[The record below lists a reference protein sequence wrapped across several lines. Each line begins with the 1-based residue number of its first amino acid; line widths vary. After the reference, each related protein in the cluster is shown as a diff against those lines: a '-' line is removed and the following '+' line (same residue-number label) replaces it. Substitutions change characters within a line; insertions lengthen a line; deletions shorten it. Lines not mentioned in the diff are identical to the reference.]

1 MKSLGVLHPF
11 FKEPY
16 MSNATLYAKTTLLCF
31 ALLALLSG
39 CVKDYDVLTPPPDS
53 EKVKIVIK
61 VPVELEPK
69 TLLAKYESARC
80 RMFVDFPGV
89 GTVPFPG
96 SNYQNS
102 KFTRRGE
109 TDLYEAEV
117 FVDGGGE
124 CEWQLDSIEFGVV
137 YRVPNRFAKKVTA
150 YFGGTVLVK
159 FDGQHAPF
167 NTVDQFIERP
177 DLKIVKDYYP
187 WVREAYELGYYDK
200 SVNLAKEYE
209 SYRTYR
215 ARDAR
220 NIYYEPVLHSDLVVT
235 STSPKKRVA
244 DEIVTT
250 TFRYPDGTEESNR
263 ELEPDFKKMQEIRLK
278 TEAK

>member
-1 MKSLGVLHPF
+1 MNDAMPSARTK
-11 FKEPY
+11 
-16 MSNATLYAKTTLLCF
+16 LLCF
-31 ALLALLSG
+31 ALLALISG

-61 VPVELEPK
+61 VPAELEPK
-69 TLLAKYESARC
+69 TLRAKYESARC
-80 RMFVDFPGV
+80 RMFIDFPGV
-89 GTVPFPG
+89 GRVPFPG
-96 SNYQNS
+96 SNFQNL

-109 TDLYEAEV
+109 TEFYQAEV

-124 CEWQLDSIEFGVV
+124 CEWQLDNVEFGVA
-137 YRVPNRFAKKVTA
+137 YRIPNRFANKVTA
-150 YFGGTVLVK
+150 YFAGTVIVM
-159 FDGQHAPF
+159 FDGEHAPF
-167 NTVDQFIERP
+167 NTVDQFVEGP

-209 SYRTYR
+209 SYRAYR

-220 NIYYEPVLHSDLVVT
+220 NIYFEPVLHSDLVVT

-250 TFRYPDGTEESNR
+250 TFRYPDGTEESNTG
-263 ELEPDFKKMQEIRLK
+263 LEPDYEKMQKIRLK

>member
-1 MKSLGVLHPF
+1 MKPLTMPHSP
-11 FKEPY
+11 KEPY
-16 MSNATLYAKTTLLCF
+16 MKHAMLFAKPAILSF

-39 CVKDYDVLTPPPDS
+39 CVKDYKVLTPPPDS

-61 VPVELEPK
+61 VPAELEPK
-69 TLLAKYESARC
+69 ALLAKYESDRC

-96 SNYQNS
+96 SNFQNS

-124 CEWQLDSIEFGVV
+124 CEWQLDSIEIGVV
-137 YRVPNRFAKKVTA
+137 YRIPNRFAKKVTA
-150 YFGGTVLVK
+150 YYGGTVVVK
-159 FDGQHAPF
+159 FDGEQAPF
-167 NTVDQFIERP
+167 NTVDQFVEGP

-187 WVREAYELGYYDK
+187 WVREAYELSYYDK
-200 SVNLAKEYE
+200 SVNLAREYE
-209 SYRTYR
+209 SCRTYR

-220 NIYYEPVLHSDLVVT
+220 KIYYEPVLHSDLVVT

-263 ELEPDFKKMQEIRLK
+263 ELEPNFKKMQEIRLK

>member
-1 MKSLGVLHPF
+1 MN
-11 FKEPY
+11 
-16 MSNATLYAKTTLLCF
+16 NAMPSARTKLLSF

-61 VPVELEPK
+61 VPAELEPK

-80 RMFVDFPGV
+80 RMFIDFPGV
-89 GTVPFPG
+89 GSVPFPG
-96 SNYQNS
+96 SNFQNP

-137 YRVPNRFAKKVTA
+137 YRIPNRFAKKVTA
-150 YFGGTVLVK
+150 YFGGTVIVK

-167 NTVDQFIERP
+167 NTVDRFIEGP
-177 DLKIVKDYYP
+177 DLTIVKDYYP

-200 SVNLAKEYE
+200 SVNLAREYE

-220 NIYYEPVLHSDLVVT
+220 NIYFEPVLHSDLVVT
-235 STSPKKRVA
+235 STSPKKRFA

-263 ELEPDFKKMQEIRLK
+263 ELEPDFEKMQKIRLK
-278 TEAK
+278 TEGK

>member
-1 MKSLGVLHPF
+1 MNNSMPF
-11 FKEPY
+11 ARTKF
-16 MSNATLYAKTTLLCF
+16 LCF

-39 CVKDYDVLTPPPDS
+39 CVKDYKVLTPPPDS

-61 VPVELEPK
+61 VPAELEPK
-69 TLLAKYESARC
+69 TLRAKYESTRC
-80 RMFVDFPGV
+80 RMVVDLP
-89 GTVPFPG
+89 TVSRMQFPG
-96 SNYQNS
+96 SNFKNS

-109 TDLYEAEV
+109 TDFYEAEV

-124 CEWQLDSIEFGVV
+124 CEWQLDNLEFGVV
-137 YRVPNRFAKKVTA
+137 YRIPNRFAKEVTA
-150 YFGGTVLVK
+150 YFGGTVVVK

-167 NTVDQFIERP
+167 NTVDQFIEGP
-177 DLKIVKDYYP
+177 DLTIVKNYYP

-200 SVNLAKEYE
+200 TVNLAKEYE

-215 ARDAR
+215 ARNAR
-220 NIYYEPVLHSDLVVT
+220 NIYFEPVLHSDLVVT
-235 STSPKKRVA
+235 STSPKKRSV

-250 TFRYPDGTEESNR
+250 TFRYPDGTEESNS
-263 ELEPDFKKMQEIRLK
+263 ELEPDFKKMQKIRLK

>member
-1 MKSLGVLHPF
+1 MKPLTMPHSP
-11 FKEPY
+11 KESY
-16 MSNATLYAKTTLLCF
+16 MKHAMLFAKPAILSF

-53 EKVKIVIK
+53 EKVRIVIK
-61 VPVELEPK
+61 VPAELEPK

-137 YRVPNRFAKKVTA
+137 YRIPNRFAKKVTA
-150 YFGGTVLVK
+150 YYGGAVLVK
-159 FDGQHAPF
+159 FDGQHAAF
-167 NTVDQFIERP
+167 NTVDQFIEGP

>member
-1 MKSLGVLHPF
+1 MKPLTMPHSP
-11 FKEPY
+11 KETY
-16 MSNATLYAKTTLLCF
+16 MKHAMLFAKPAILSF

-39 CVKDYDVLTPPPDS
+39 CVKDYKVLTPPPDS

-61 VPVELEPK
+61 VPAELEPK

-80 RMFVDFPGV
+80 RMFIDFPGV

-96 SNYQNS
+96 SNFQNP

-137 YRVPNRFAKKVTA
+137 YRIPNRFAKKVTA
-150 YFGGTVLVK
+150 YYGGAVLVK
-159 FDGQHAPF
+159 FDGQHAAF
-167 NTVDQFIERP
+167 NTVDQFIEGP

-215 ARDAR
+215 APDAR
-220 NIYYEPVLHSDLVVT
+220 NIYFEPVLHSDLVVT
-235 STSPKKRVA
+235 STSPKKRFA

>member
-1 MKSLGVLHPF
+1 
-11 FKEPY
+11 

-61 VPVELEPK
+61 VPAELEPK
-69 TLLAKYESARC
+69 PLLAKYESARC

-96 SNYQNS
+96 SNFQNS

-137 YRVPNRFAKKVTA
+137 YRTPNRFAKKVTA
-150 YFGGTVLVK
+150 YYGGTVIVK
-159 FDGQHAPF
+159 FDGERAAF
-167 NTVDQFIERP
+167 NTVDQFIEGP

-200 SVNLAKEYE
+200 SVNLAKEHE

-220 NIYYEPVLHSDLVVT
+220 NIYFEPALHSDLVVT
-235 STSPKKRVA
+235 STSPKKRFA

-263 ELEPDFKKMQEIRLK
+263 ELEPDFKKMQKIRLK
-278 TEAK
+278 PEAK

>member
-1 MKSLGVLHPF
+1 MKPLTMPHSP
-11 FKEPY
+11 KESY
-16 MSNATLYAKTTLLCF
+16 MKHAMLFAKPSILSF

-39 CVKDYDVLTPPPDS
+39 CVKDYKVLTPPPDS

-61 VPVELEPK
+61 VPAELEPK
-69 TLLAKYESARC
+69 TLRAKYMSARC
-80 RMFVDFPGV
+80 KIFIDFPGV
-89 GTVPFPG
+89 GRVPFPG
-96 SNYQNS
+96 SNFKNL

-124 CEWQLDSIEFGVV
+124 CEWQLDNVEFGVA
-137 YRVPNRFAKKVTA
+137 YRIPNRFAKEVTA
-150 YFGGTVLVK
+150 YFAGTVMVK

-167 NTVDQFIERP
+167 NTVDQFVEGP

-220 NIYYEPVLHSDLVVT
+220 NIYFEAVLHSDLVVT
-235 STSPKKRVA
+235 STSPKKRSV
-244 DEIVTT
+244 DEVEIT
-250 TFRYPDGTEESNR
+250 TFRYPDGTEESNSG
-263 ELEPDFKKMQEIRLK
+263 LEPDFEKMQKIRLNA
-278 TEAK
+278 EAK

>member
-1 MKSLGVLHPF
+1 MKHTMIS
-11 FKEPY
+11 
-16 MSNATLYAKTTLLCF
+16 AKTTLLCL
-31 ALLALLSG
+31 ALLALTSG
-39 CVKDYDVLTPPPDS
+39 CVNDYDVLTSPPDS
-53 EKVKIVIK
+53 EKVKIIIK
-61 VPVELEPK
+61 VPAELEPK
-69 TLLAKYESARC
+69 TLRVKYTSARC

-89 GTVPFPG
+89 GRVPFPG
-96 SNYQNS
+96 SNFQNS

-124 CEWQLDSIEFGVV
+124 CEWQLDNVEFGVV
-137 YRVPNRFAKKVTA
+137 YRIPNRFAKKVTA
-150 YFGGTVLVK
+150 YYGGTVIVK

-167 NTVDQFIERP
+167 NTVDQFIEGP
-177 DLKIVKDYYP
+177 DLSIVKDFYP
-187 WVREAYELGYYDK
+187 WVREAYEFGYYDK

-209 SYRTYR
+209 SYRIYR

-220 NIYYEPVLHSDLVVT
+220 NIYFEPVLHSDLVVT
-235 STSPKKRVA
+235 STSPKKRGA

-263 ELEPDFKKMQEIRLK
+263 ELEPDFKKMQKIRLK
-278 TEAK
+278 AEAK

>member
-1 MKSLGVLHPF
+1 MNNTMPS
-11 FKEPY
+11 
-16 MSNATLYAKTTLLCF
+16 ARATLLCF
-31 ALLALLSG
+31 TLLAFLSG
-39 CVKDYDVLTPPPDS
+39 CVKDYKVLTPPPDS

-61 VPVELEPK
+61 VPAELEPK
-69 TLLAKYESARC
+69 ALLAKYESARC

-96 SNYQNS
+96 SNFQNP

-137 YRVPNRFAKKVTA
+137 YRIPNRFAKKVTA
-150 YFGGTVLVK
+150 GYGGAVIVK

-167 NTVDQFIERP
+167 NTVDQFIEGP
-177 DLKIVKDYYP
+177 DLTIVKDYYP

-200 SVNLAKEYE
+200 SVNLAREYE

-263 ELEPDFKKMQEIRLK
+263 ELEPDFKKMQKIRLK
-278 TEAK
+278 PEAK

>member
-1 MKSLGVLHPF
+1 
-11 FKEPY
+11 
-16 MSNATLYAKTTLLCF
+16 MSNATLYAKTTLLYL
-31 ALLALLSG
+31 ALLALISG

-53 EKVKIVIK
+53 EKVKIVMK
-61 VPVELEPK
+61 VPAELEPK
-69 TLLAKYESARC
+69 TLLAKYESTRC
-80 RMFVDFPGV
+80 RMFVDLP
-89 GTVPFPG
+89 TVSRMQFPG
-96 SNYQNS
+96 SNLQDS
-102 KFTRRGE
+102 KFTRQGE
-109 TDLYEAEV
+109 NNIYEAEV

-137 YRVPNRFAKKVTA
+137 YRIPNRFAKKVTA
-150 YFGGTVLVK
+150 YYGGAVIVK

-167 NTVDQFIERP
+167 NTVDQFIEGP
-177 DLKIVKDYYP
+177 DLIIVKDYYP

-220 NIYYEPVLHSDLVVT
+220 NIFFEPVLHSDLVVT
-235 STSPKKRVA
+235 STSPKKRFA

-263 ELEPDFKKMQEIRLK
+263 ELEPDFKKMQKIRLK
-278 TEAK
+278 PEAK

>member
-1 MKSLGVLHPF
+1 
-11 FKEPY
+11 
-16 MSNATLYAKTTLLCF
+16 MSNATLYAKTTLLCL
-31 ALLALLSG
+31 AMLALLSG

-61 VPVELEPK
+61 VPAELEPK

-80 RMFVDFPGV
+80 RIFIDFPGV
-89 GTVPFPG
+89 GLVPFPG
-96 SNYQNS
+96 SNFQNS

-124 CEWQLDSIEFGVV
+124 CEWQLDNVEFGVV
-137 YRVPNRFAKKVTA
+137 YRIPNRFAKKVTA
-150 YFGGTVLVK
+150 YFGGAVIVK
-159 FDGQHAPF
+159 FDGQHAAS
-167 NTVDQFIERP
+167 NTVDQFIEGP

-220 NIYYEPVLHSDLVVT
+220 NIYFEPVLHSDLVVT
-235 STSPKKRVA
+235 STSPKKRFA

-263 ELEPDFKKMQEIRLK
+263 ELEPDFKKMQKIRLK
-278 TEAK
+278 PEAKQ

>member
-1 MKSLGVLHPF
+1 MKPLTMPHSP
-11 FKEPY
+11 KEPY
-16 MSNATLYAKTTLLCF
+16 MKHAMLFAKPAILSF

-39 CVKDYDVLTPPPDS
+39 CVKDYKVLTPPPDS

-61 VPVELEPK
+61 VPAELEPK

-96 SNYQNS
+96 SNFQNP

-137 YRVPNRFAKKVTA
+137 YRIPNRFAKKVTA
-150 YFGGTVLVK
+150 YYGGAVIVK

-167 NTVDQFIERP
+167 NTVDQFIEGP
-177 DLKIVKDYYP
+177 DLTIVKDFYP

-200 SVNLAKEYE
+200 SVNLAREYE

>member
-1 MKSLGVLHPF
+1 
-11 FKEPY
+11 
-16 MSNATLYAKTTLLCF
+16 MSNATLYAKTILLYL

-39 CVKDYDVLTPPPDS
+39 CVKDYKVLTPPPDS

-61 VPVELEPK
+61 VPAELEPK
-69 TLLAKYESARC
+69 ALLAKYESTRC
-80 RMFVDFPGV
+80 RMFVDLP
-89 GTVPFPG
+89 TVSRMQFPG
-96 SNYQNS
+96 SNFQNP
-102 KFTRRGE
+102 KFSRRGE

-137 YRVPNRFAKKVTA
+137 YRIPNRFAKKVTA
-150 YFGGTVLVK
+150 YYGGTVIVK

-167 NTVDQFIERP
+167 NTVDQFIEGP
-177 DLKIVKDYYP
+177 DLTIVKDYYP

-200 SVNLAKEYE
+200 SVNLAREYE